1 MGPTIAGDS
10 QIITI
15 DLRVSTP
22 IDILNLAGTK
32 ESHIS
37 IMKIT
42 FVLPHAGLA
51 GGIRVV
57 AIYAD
62 RLQKRGHE
70 VFVVSQPLAKPSL
83 KQRLRQWLRG
93 KKSAVQTSH
102 FDGLAVP
109 HQVLETCRPVG
120 DRDLPDGDIVI
131 ATWWGTAEWVAALSP
146 NKGAKVYFVQHHEIH
161 PYFPVERVRATYRL
175 PLHKIV
181 IAEWLK
187 TVMAEE
193 YGDSQV
199 SIVPNS
205 VDLELFTAPHR
216 SRQAAPTVGFM
227 YSTKAWKGTDLAI
240 QGWQL
245 AQKQL
250 PNLQGIAFGSE
261 PVSNDLPLPEGIT
274 YHYKAPQTTLKEVY
288 GRCDAWLFTSRV
300 EGFGLPILEA
310 MACRTPV
317 IGTPAGAAPELIRQ
331 GGGQLVPPE
340 DPVAI
345 AEAMVNLCTQPLDQ
359 WQALSAAAYQTASR
373 YSWEDATTLFEAAL
387 EVALTRA
394 IGPTPHSP

>member
-1 MGPTIAGDS
+1 
-10 QIITI
+10 
-15 DLRVSTP
+15 
-22 IDILNLAGTK
+22 
-32 ESHIS
+32 
-37 IMKIT
+37 MKIT

-70 VFVVSQPLAKPSL
+70 VFVVSQPLPKNGL

-102 FDGLAVP
+102 FEGLAVP
-109 HQVLETCRPVG
+109 HKVLETCRPVV
-120 DRDLPDGDIVI
+120 DRDLPNADVVI

-161 PYFPVERVRATYRL
+161 PYFPVDRVKATYHL

-187 TVMAEE
+187 TLMAEQ

-205 VDLELFTAPHR
+205 VDLDLFTAPPR
-216 SRQAAPTVGFM
+216 SRQAVPTVGFM

-250 PNLQGIAFGSE
+250 PHLQGIAFGSE
-261 PVSNDLPLPEGIT
+261 PIASDLPLPEGMT
-274 YHYKAPQTTLKEVY
+274 YHYKAPQATLKEIY
-288 GRCDAWLFTSRV
+288 GRCDAWLFTSRG

-345 AEAMVNLCTQPLDQ
+345 AEAIVNLCSQPSDQ

-394 IGPTPHSP
+394 